1 MSLPEIWLLDEP
13 WGLLDVEGGRQRID
27 SVLEAS
33 PETEFLTEG
42 ARSPCLALPASVESV
57 WHGASRE
64 TLPSLSVPFPWGGDK
79 LHLWALPSASK
90 RAETDRIEELNLL
103 GFRWKGREITFSV
116 RQRDCVARPLDKSSE
131 DDEPASSTP
140 SRLQDFLDWQLG
152 SFQELLDLGFP
163 KARPSPW
170 DSTTDAGV
178 VRRGWSVA
186 RAAWLREDIEED
198 DPARMALI
206 VRLARDKRLVQVLE
220 DLCRSPHVILERY
233 RGMERIQRIQE
244 LDANCLR
251 WYARQPG
258 RTPVEKAGPNQRL
271 LAVMRRESVD
281 TLENR
286 VLAWTL
292 DRCSLLAQR
301 YLAQNAAHRSRST
314 RHRDVSRFGNWT
326 RHARRLA
333 PLSDLSIQLP
343 RPVQPNY
350 KLLHHSL
357 YGQVWEL
364 YKQLI
369 RNQRLEDDA
378 WRWQRML
385 WKDSAHQ
392 LLCAYLTQPGRW
404 AEGEA
409 YESCTYVRQ
418 ELSEGRWTVAPRSPG
433 PFRSGAKTIQ
443 IIDPADGT
451 VPPAWRP
458 WFGGLGNDLLLLSQ
472 SEARGVERAAVTW
485 FVQDWST
492 DSAPHELRNRCRRAL
507 ESGLQRLRQER
518 DVHVPMD
525 GLLVFNSPDH
535 TGKRL
540 VDIDE
545 ADIDGGRS
553 SLISLQLPP
562 DVHEHVDDV
571 NAGFDLMLDRLLS
584 RRGAA

>member
-1 MSLPEIWLLDEP
+1 MSLPVIWLLDDP
-13 WGLLDVEGGRQRID
+13 WGLLDVEGGRQRVD
-27 SVLEAS
+27 SVLETAPDS
-33 PETEFLTEG
+33 EFLTEG
-42 ARSPCLALPASVESV
+42 ARSPCLAVPASVEIV
-57 WHGASRE
+57 WHGASRDA
-64 TLPSLSVPFPWGGDK
+64 LPSLSIPFPWAGSE
-79 LHLWALPSASK
+79 LRLWALPSTSK
-90 RAETDRIEELNLL
+90 RAETERIEDLNLV
-103 GFRWKGREITFSV
+103 GFRWKGREISFSV
-116 RQRDCVARPLDKSSE
+116 RQRDSVARPIEKST
-131 DDEPASSTP
+131 DDADEASSTS

-152 SFQELLDLGFP
+152 SFQELLDLDFP
-163 KARPSPW
+163 RERTSPL
-170 DSTTDAGV
+170 DSATDAGV

-186 RAAWLREDIEED
+186 RAAWLREDIEDD
-198 DPARMALI
+198 DPARMALV
-206 VRLARDKRLVQVLE
+206 VRLARDKRLIQVLE
-220 DLCRSPHVILERY
+220 DLCRRPHVILERY

-244 LDANCLR
+244 LDASCLR

-292 DRCSLLAQR
+292 ERCSLLAQR
-301 YLAQNAAHRSRST
+301 YLAQNAAHRSRSA

-326 RHARRLA
+326 RQARRLP
-333 PLSDLSIQLP
+333 PLSELSIQLP

-350 KLLHHSL
+350 KLLHHPL
-357 YGQVWEL
+357 YSHVWEL

-392 LLCAYLTQPGRW
+392 LLCAYLTQPERW
-404 AEGEA
+404 SGGEA
-409 YESCTYVRQ
+409 YESCTYIRQ
-418 ELSEGRWTVAPRSPG
+418 ELSDGRWTVAPRSPG
-433 PFRSGAKTIQ
+433 PFRIGPSTIHL
-443 IIDPADGT
+443 IDPADGAI
-451 VPPAWRP
+451 PPAWSP
-458 WFGGLGNDLLLLSQ
+458 WFGSLGNDLLILSQ
-472 SEARGVERAAVTW
+472 HENRGIERVAVAW

-492 DSAPHELRNRCRRAL
+492 DMAPRELRNRCRRAL
-507 ESGLQRLRQER
+507 QAGLQRLRQER

-535 TGKRL
+535 SGRRQ

-545 ADIDGGRS
+545 VDIDSGRS

-562 DVHEHVDDV
+562 DVHEHVGDV

-584 RRGAA
+584 QRGAA